1 MEGSMT
7 GCTTIHSRRAR
18 QGGLGLIEVLIAVL
32 VFAVGVLG
40 MAAMQISA
48 KRASYEATQR
58 SMATSLARDII
69 ERIRSNPDLLNSYQV
84 TNIGQDALPPAPS
97 AGACVSTA
105 CDPNDLVVYDLYDWS
120 QLLVGESEKS
130 GSALVGGLLNS
141 RACIDNDAGTL
152 WVAIA
157 WQGVN
162 EMVNPA
168 PAAPPTIIRDCGN
181 GLAAYQSPPGDTQ
194 NKLRR
199 LLVMST
205 YIGEP

>member
-1 MEGSMT
+1 MDDSMT
-7 GCTTIHSRRAR
+7 SCMTTGSRRAR

-69 ERIRSNPDLLNSYQV
+69 ERIRSNPDSLNSYIV
-84 TNIGQDALPPAPS
+84 TNIGEGSLPSPPS
-97 AGACVSTA
+97 ETTCVSVA
-105 CDPNDLVVYDLYDWS
+105 CDPNDLAAYDVSEWS
-120 QLLVGESEKS
+120 LSLVGNAEKS
-130 GSALVGGLLNS
+130 GSTRVGGLLNS
-141 RACIDNDAGTL
+141 RACIANDNGTV

-168 PAAPPTIIRDCGN
+168 PDGPPTAIRDCGN
-181 GLAAYQSPPGDTQ
+181 GLAAYGT
-194 NKLRR
+194 NNVLRR
-199 LLVMST
+199 LIVMST